1 MSFGEPIGFGGKIK
15 TELAVCNK
23 AYIKILGHNQK
34 ENDCSNS
41 YNRYHFLLK
50 RYQILI
56 MYVVCIGGVIK
67 RDRT

>member
-41 YNRYHFLLK
+41 YNRYHF
-50 RYQILI
+50 
-56 MYVVCIGGVIK
+56 
-67 RDRT
+67 